1 MFGPSLPLIM
11 CIALAG
17 TVAPLGFE
25 VTKLIIDDLATF
37 PLDLT
42 MHVGDLSYAG
52 IATNVKFLNITS
64 GGCSSVLFTLALRS
78 APRSMTASGWGAG
91 RGGGKGVVCGGRTC
105 WVGECLMFSVKRPL
119 WHSPRLCGKW

>member
-1 MFGPSLPLIM
+1 M
-11 CIALAG
+11 CVARLAG

-52 IATNVKFLNITS
+52 IATNIKFLNITS
-64 GGCSSVLFTLALRS
+64 GGCSSSVLL
-78 APRSMTASGWGAG
+78 
-91 RGGGKGVVCGGRTC
+91 TC
-105 WVGECLMFSVKRPL
+105 FPL
-119 WHSPRLCGKW
+119 CFGLIP